1 VYRLSKPTS
10 KSKPK
15 KEPAKTTEVP
25 EESSAVASS
34 AVAIVETPE
43 KKNPIKEK
51 TPEEKKKDHR
61 DGIIKTIVPSILGII
76 AGIIVFGMYGAG
88 ENKVWYAVIMIVI
101 ALTYFLQK
109 LIYPQIKI
117 DVKEFKWKD
126 WLYVE
131 FIVLDFFLVTWTIL
145 LN

>member
-1 VYRLSKPTS
+1 LSKPTS

-25 EESSAVASS
+25 EENTAVASS
-34 AVAIVETPE
+34 AVASVETPE
-43 KKNPIKEK
+43 KKNLIKER
-51 TPEEKKKDHR
+51 TPEEKQKDHR
-61 DGIIKTIVPSILGII
+61 DGIIKTIVPAVLGII
-76 AGIIVFGMYGAG
+76 TGIISFSMYGAG
-88 ENKVWYAVIMIVI
+88 ENKVWYAVLMIVI
-101 ALTYFLQK
+101 ALTYFMQK
-109 LIYPQIKI
+109 FIYPQIKI

-131 FIVLDFFLVTWTIL
+131 FIVLDFFLVTWTIF